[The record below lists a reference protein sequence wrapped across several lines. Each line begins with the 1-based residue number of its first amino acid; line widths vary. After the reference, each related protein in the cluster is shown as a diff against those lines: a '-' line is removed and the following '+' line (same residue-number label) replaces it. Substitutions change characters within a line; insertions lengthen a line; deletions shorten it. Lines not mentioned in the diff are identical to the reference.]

1 MQHLSTLRSGAMER
15 GLLPTGKFSPLPPVP
30 FKPCQLRSL
39 CCPVSMP
46 ITSTGESPCRSV
58 EFYDKLQNTV
68 GGGKPKMRWFFGE
81 RHLSTHIKMAMH
93 E

>member
-1 MQHLSTLRSGAMER
+1 MQHLSTLRSGAMGR
-15 GLLPTGKFSPLPPVP
+15 GTLQVGEYTIPASVT

-39 CCPVSMP
+39 RRHVS
-46 ITSTGESPCRSV
+46 TAHHNQRLNGKSPCRSV

-81 RHLSTHIKMAMH
+81 SMH
-93 E
+93 P